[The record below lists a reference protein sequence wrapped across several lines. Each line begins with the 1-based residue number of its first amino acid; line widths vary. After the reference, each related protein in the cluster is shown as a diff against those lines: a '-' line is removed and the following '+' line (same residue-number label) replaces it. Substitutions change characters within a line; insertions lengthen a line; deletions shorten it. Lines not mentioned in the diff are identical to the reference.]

1 MIGIDGLERSM
12 VSATALAIVFTAL
25 AAKHLLADY
34 VLQSSWMAHGKQRS
48 HDWLAPLAAHAG
60 CHGVLTTAI
69 ALVAAPRLWW
79 LGVVD
84 FFVHSTIDRCKGITA
99 SAYRWTPVHRLFWWS
114 MGIDQSLH
122 HLTGFFLAVIIAS
135 GH

>member
-1 MIGIDGLERSM
+1 VIGIDELVRSM
-12 VSATALAIVFTAL
+12 VSATALTIVFTAL
-25 AAKHLLADY
+25 AEAPPRGLRAAVIVDGARKAKESRLA
-34 VLQSSWMAHGKQRS
+34 R
-48 HDWLAPLAAHAG
+48 
-60 CHGVLTTAI
+60 TASGARRLSRRPDDLH

-84 FFVHSTIDRCKGITA
+84 FFVHSTIDRCKSITA

-122 HLTGFFLAVIIAS
+122 HLTGFVLAVIIAS